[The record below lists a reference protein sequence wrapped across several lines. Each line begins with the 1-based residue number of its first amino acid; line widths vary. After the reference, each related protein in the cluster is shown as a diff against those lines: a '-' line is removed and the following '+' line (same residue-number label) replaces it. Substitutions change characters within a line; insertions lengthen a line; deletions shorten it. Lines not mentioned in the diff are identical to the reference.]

1 VVEELEHKLLG
12 GRRCL
17 YLELEK
23 SGLFTQ
29 YQGQCLQTVGT
40 VGIVV
45 VAGFGEV
52 AEADLGVAGI
62 VEIGTVGVGIEVVG
76 VAVEVVGVAAVAA
89 IETAETAELVLADIA
104 ELAEA
109 VEVVTAV
116 LLYCW
121 LQPSSI
127 S

>member
-1 VVEELEHKLLG
+1 MVEELEHKLLG
-12 GRRCL
+12 GRRYL

-29 YQGQCLQTVGT
+29 YQEQCLQTVGT
-40 VGIVV
+40 VAI

-52 AEADLGVAGI
+52 AGADLGFAGI

-76 VAVEVVGVAAVAA
+76 VAVEVVGFAAAAA
-89 IETAETAELVLADIA
+89 IETAETAELGLADIA

-116 LLYCW
+116 LLYCS